1 MSNKLRNP
9 FKMRAS
15 EKIESDVN
23 FLRLF
28 SPEILDVLI
37 DQQKK
42 ENLWGNVLFIRS
54 SAGAGKTSLLRIF
67 EPNLL
72 SLVHNHKGNNDYK
85 ETFAKLKLLGV
96 LDNKKVLA
104 LGVHIKCTRNYEL
117 LEEIDVSS
125 HHKKRLFYALL
136 NSRIILATLQR
147 ITELKKLNF
156 PEDLDQVLFDYND
169 RHNHFKKISFPC
181 SGIDL
186 FNWASNL
193 EVEIYEL
200 LDSFLNVD
208 YDSIEGHDELFSI
221 YALNPSYLTVN
232 NEEIAEKIIFMID
245 DAHKLSINQRK
256 SLFEYVAEQRQ
267 DCSIWISE
275 RLVKIEN
282 FSSFLNRDY
291 NEINIESFWSTHTS
305 KFNKALLQISLSRAS
320 YSTEGLTSFREYLS
334 EILESSSYKAKLKN
348 AIEKTL
354 KELAEVSSFTS
365 KFDEWVNYLASEI
378 DDEITPERAFL
389 IRKAILLIHRDEN
402 KDQLDFNFPLSK
414 EQLLEG
420 NNELTN
426 VGRLFLN
433 RYEKIPYYYNFS
445 NLSKISSNNIE
456 QFLSF
461 ASEIFEG
468 ILSNSISGKSPILS
482 ANRQEK
488 IIRNVASQKWDELD
502 ILLPNSIEVKNFI
515 NNLGIFLQSVTFSL
529 TASYAPGITGFA
541 IHQKSGLKL
550 LTEPDWKDDKAF
562 QPLREVLR
570 TCLAY
575 NLFELQKVTQG
586 AKGQQWD
593 VYYLNRWLCVKYNL
607 PLQYGGWN
615 KVKPNELFRWIKK

>member
-1 MSNKLRNP
+1 
-9 FKMRAS
+9 MRAS

-28 SPEILDVLI
+28 SPEVLDALI
-37 DQQKK
+37 DQQKQ
-42 ENLWGNVLFIRS
+42 ENLWGKVLFIRS

-67 EPNLL
+67 EPSLL
-72 SLVHNHKGNNDYK
+72 SLVHNHKDNNDYK
-85 ETFAKLKLLGV
+85 ETFSKLKTLGV
-96 LDNKKVLA
+96 LNSKKILA

-117 LEEIDVSS
+117 LEEIDVSA

-136 NSRIILATLQR
+136 NSRIILATLKR
-147 ITELKKLNF
+147 ISELKRLDF
-156 PEDLDQVLFDYND
+156 PEDLDKVLFNYDD
-169 RHNHFKKISFPC
+169 DDNHFKKLSFPC
-181 SGIDL
+181 SGKTLYD
-186 FNWASNL
+186 WASNL
-193 EVEIYEL
+193 EVEIYDI
-200 LDSFLNVD
+200 LDSFLNID
-208 YDSIEGHDELFSI
+208 YSSIEGHDELFSI
-221 YALNPSYLTVN
+221 YALNPHNLIIDG
-232 NEEIAEKIIFMID
+232 EEIAERIIFMID
-245 DAHKLSINQRK
+245 DAHKLSSNQRK

-275 RLVKIEN
+275 RLVKLKN

-291 NEINIESFWSTHTS
+291 NEINLENFWSNNTK

-334 EILESSSYKAKLKN
+334 EIIEPSTYKAKLN
-348 AIEKTL
+348 TAITKTL
-354 KELAEVSSFTS
+354 SELAEVSSFTS
-365 KFDEWVNYLASEI
+365 KFDDWFNYLAYEI
-378 DDEITPERAFL
+378 EDEITPERAFL

-402 KDQLDFNFPLSK
+402 KEQLDFNFPLSK
-414 EQLLEG
+414 EQLIEG

-468 ILSNSISGKSPILS
+468 ILSNSISGKNPILS
-482 ANRQEK
+482 ADRQEK

-502 ILLPNSIEVKNFI
+502 ILLPNSFEVKNFI
-515 NNLGIFLQSVTFSL
+515 NNLGLFLQSITFSA

-541 IHQKSGLKL
+541 IHQKSELKL
-550 LTEPDWKDDKAF
+550 IAELEWENDDIF
-562 QPLREVLR
+562 SPLREVLR

-575 NLFELQKVTQG
+575 NLFELQNVTQG

-615 KVKPNELFRWIKK
+615 KVKPNELFKWIKK